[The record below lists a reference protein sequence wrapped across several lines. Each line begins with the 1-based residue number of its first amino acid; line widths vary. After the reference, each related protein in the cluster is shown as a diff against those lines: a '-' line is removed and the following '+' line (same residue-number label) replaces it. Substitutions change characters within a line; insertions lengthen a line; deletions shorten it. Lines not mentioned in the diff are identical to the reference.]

1 MQIKRDVGE
10 KADNGRKDLFE
21 NMIDV
26 AGFKN
31 IFI

>member
-10 KADNGRKDLFE
+10 KADNGRKDLFG

-26 AGFKN
+26 VGFKN